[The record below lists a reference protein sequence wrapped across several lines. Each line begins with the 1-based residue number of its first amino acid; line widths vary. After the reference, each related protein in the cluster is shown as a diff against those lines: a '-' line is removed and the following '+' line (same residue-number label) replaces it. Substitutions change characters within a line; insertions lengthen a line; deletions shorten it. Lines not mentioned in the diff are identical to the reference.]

1 MKHSLLGAIK
11 KGLFALT
18 PLVITI
24 ALIRWIYETLEH
36 LFGSFL
42 EMIVG
47 KNWYFPGLGVAM
59 ALTILIVV
67 GYLLDLLIIQK
78 VYHFGEKI
86 LIKIPFVKTL
96 YSSIRQFM
104 AFFKSDEKKMG
115 QAVRVKIAGHHM
127 IGIMTQKHLDNY
139 ALAEKG
145 EVPVFFP
152 MSYQMGGYTLLIK
165 KEFVEPINM
174 KVEDVL
180 KFAVTAG
187 VLNESQD
194 SSEHH

>member
-1 MKHSLLGAIK
+1 MKHSLIGAIK

-42 EMIVG
+42 EVIVG

-78 VYHFGEKI
+78 IYHFGEKI

-96 YSSIRQFM
+96 YGSIRQFM

-115 QAVRVKIAGHHM
+115 QAVRVKIAGHHL
-127 IGIMTQKHLDNY
+127 IGIMTQKSLENY
-139 ALAEKG
+139 KLADKD

-152 MSYQMGGYTLLIK
+152 MSYQMGGYTLLIQK
-165 KEFVEPINM
+165 QDVQIIDM

-187 VLNESQD
+187 VLNETQESN
-194 SSEHH
+194 ELH